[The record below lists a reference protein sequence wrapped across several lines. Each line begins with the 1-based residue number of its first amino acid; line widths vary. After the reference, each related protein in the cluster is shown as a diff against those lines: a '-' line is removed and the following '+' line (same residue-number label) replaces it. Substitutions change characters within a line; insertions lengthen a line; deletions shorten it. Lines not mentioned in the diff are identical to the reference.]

1 MSFQPIADWATAILV
16 LLGVFL
22 LFYSAIRQQGI
33 KETVLEIKELL
44 QDKTES
50 IRDGGLKYA

>member
-1 MSFQPIADWATAILV
+1 MSFQPIADWVTAILV

-44 QDKTES
+44 QDKTET
-50 IRDGGLKYA
+50 IRDGGLRYA

>member
-1 MSFQPIADWATAILV
+1 MSFQPVADWVTAILV

-44 QDKTES
+44 QEKTETM
-50 IRDGGLKYA
+50 RDGGLRYA

>member
-1 MSFQPIADWATAILV
+1 MSFQPIADWVTAILV

-44 QDKTES
+44 QEKTET
-50 IRDGGLKYA
+50 IRDGGLRYA

>member
-1 MSFQPIADWATAILV
+1 MSFQPVADWVTAILV

-44 QDKTES
+44 QEKTET
-50 IRDGGLKYA
+50 IRDGGLRYA

>member
-1 MSFQPIADWATAILV
+1 MSFQPIADWLTALLV

-44 QDKTES
+44 QDKTET
-50 IRDGGLKYA
+50 IRDGGLRYA

>member
-1 MSFQPIADWATAILV
+1 MSFQPIADWLTAIFV

-33 KETVLEIKELL
+33 KETVLEIKEML
-44 QDKTES
+44 QEKTET

>member
-1 MSFQPIADWATAILV
+1 MSFQPVADWVTAILV

-44 QDKTES
+44 QDKTET
-50 IRDGGLKYA
+50 IRDGGLRYA